1 MTITEH
7 QVFPSVDEP
16 GIDQRPGST
25 DITWTDGAYHH
36 QRRQPANERRRTRR
50 ALRRRTRILG
60 ATLAIVL
67 LVTGLVVA
75 MRFEGSSAP
84 LVVHRPT
91 SSQTATAT
99 RPVTGQLHFS
109 LAPTLL
115 RPFPSLFP
123 TIDTSKR

>member
-1 MTITEH
+1 VTITEH
-7 QVFPSVDEP
+7 QVSPSVDEP
-16 GIDQRPGST
+16 DVDQRPGSS
-25 DITWTDGAYHH
+25 DITWADRAYQH
-36 QRRQPANERRRTRR
+36 QQKEPASDRRRMRR